1 MGTSKGYRQHSQY
14 GYYDDDIVTEDYATR
29 YRQKQVYDE
38 RINGNEDKED
48 SDWSEDEQLGVVDDY
63 SSYVEMPESNKKSKP
78 KKKKRKKNKDMEYD
92 VNVNDVD
99 SMPIHSNQ
107 SGNDDDAIEVQIH
120 SKENADYDQFYEQN
134 ETLRDEDLE
143 SDKED

>member
-1 MGTSKGYRQHSQY
+1 MGTSKGYRQHSG
-14 GYYDDDIVTEDYATR
+14 GYYDDDVDTEEYTTR
-29 YRQKQVYDE
+29 YRQKQVYDD
-38 RINGNEDKED
+38 RINGNEVGNEDKED

-63 SSYVEMPESNKKSKP
+63 SSYVEMPESNKKSKR
-78 KKKKRKKNKDMEYD
+78 KKKKKKKKDTEYD
-92 VNVNDVD
+92 VNVNDLD
-99 SMPIHSNQ
+99 SMPMNQ
-107 SGNDDDAIEVQIH
+107 SGDDDAIEVQIH